1 MLLRRKKEREA
12 ATLLA
17 GLPHRQHDSV
27 DANPHLGKALWRQ
40 IDPLAA
46 PAGPE
51 ARRPCAKLDMRRR
64 FVDLGRGGQ
73 DRAQRAPRF
82 QEVPCVANVFHPV
95 RAGKGRIHH
104 H

>member
-1 MLLRRKKEREA
+1 MVA
-12 ATLLA
+12 ILLA
-17 GLPHRQHDSV
+17 GLLHGQHDGV
-27 DANPHLGKALWRQ
+27 DANPDLGKALWRQ

-82 QEVPCVANVFHPV
+82 CRLPRYSSSADKADQRVIVAITH
-95 RAGKGRIHH
+95 
-104 H
+104 

>member
-1 MLLRRKKEREA
+1 MEPFGWQNKRGRPEGRPSVPSSQEGKGMGA
-12 ATLLA
+12 ILLA
-17 GLPHRQHDSV
+17 GLLHGQHDGV
-27 DANPHLGKALWRQ
+27 DANPDLGKALWRQ

-82 QEVPCVANVFHPV
+82 L
-95 RAGKGRIHH
+95 
-104 H
+104 